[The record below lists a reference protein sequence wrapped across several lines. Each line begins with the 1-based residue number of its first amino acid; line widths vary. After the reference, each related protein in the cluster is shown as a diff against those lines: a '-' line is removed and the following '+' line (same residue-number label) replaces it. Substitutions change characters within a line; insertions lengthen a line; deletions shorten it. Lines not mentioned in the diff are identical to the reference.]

1 MRRLLAALPA
11 AALAALLALTMSP
24 VAWAQQP
31 SDSGAGSAVSLGG
44 AASTDD
50 RVSTEANP
58 QLTFQE
64 YRLELVT
71 DARPSDAAK
80 LHAEAWVRSAGLPS
94 APPPPSELFTVGGVA
109 PVSLDLREAYF
120 ELNGFIFSNV
130 DLKVGRQRIAWGTA
144 DKLNPTDN
152 VNALDLSDPW
162 DFGRHLGSDGVQL
175 SVYAGGITITGLAV
189 AQFTPAVLPTGQWA
203 TALMPQAVQAPPGL
217 SLGTVTTNVTL
228 PGLTLAD
235 SLNAGLKIK
244 GNLIG
249 YDLSVSYLYGR
260 QSLPIID
267 SEVIT
272 PSGMTAVNASVNL
285 VYPREHVFGADL
297 PGAIGGVGVWAEAAV
312 FLPEKVTLTQDSS
325 ALGGGVIQSTA
336 LDNTPYLKYVV
347 GGDYTF
353 PGDLYLNAQFV
364 HGLFQEAG
372 AGNLNDYFSV
382 NLDWNLL
389 DGKLKLTPF
398 SFLFEVR
405 NWSDIPNNYAI
416 LAAPSITIHPMDNAE
431 LTIGFHWI
439 QATSSTVF
447 GALSGQNEVFAHAR
461 YSF

>member
-1 MRRLLAALPA
+1 MRKTLAALS
-11 AALAALLALTMSP
+11 ALLALVISP
-24 VAWAQQP
+24 AVWAQQP

-50 RVSTEANP
+50 RVSTDANP

-71 DARPSDAAK
+71 DAKPSDSAR
-80 LHAEAWVRSAGLPS
+80 LHAEAWIRGLSPSVSSAS
-94 APPPPSELFTVGGVA
+94 DLFSVGSVA
-109 PVSLDLREAYF
+109 PVTLDLREAYF
-120 ELNGFIFSNV
+120 ELSGFIFSNV

-175 SVYAGGITITGLAV
+175 TVYAGGLQITGLAV

-203 TALMPQAVQAPPGL
+203 TALMPQAIQAPTGL
-217 SLGTVTTNVTL
+217 TLGTITTSVTL
-228 PGLTLAD
+228 PSLTLAD
-235 SLNAGLKIK
+235 SVTAGLKIK
-244 GNLIG
+244 GNLLG
-249 YDLSVSYLYGR
+249 YDLSLSYLYGR

-272 PSGMTAVNASVNL
+272 STSLPVVNVAAQI

-297 PGAIGGVGVWAEAAV
+297 AGSVLGVGVWAEAAV
-312 FLPEKVTLTQDSS
+312 FLPEKITLTQDSS
-325 ALGGGVIQSTA
+325 ALPGGAVFQSTA
-336 LDNTPYLKYVV
+336 LDSTPYMKYVV

-353 PGDLYLNAQFV
+353 PGNIYLNAQFV
-364 HGLFQEAG
+364 HGLFQETG

-382 NLDWNLL
+382 NLNWSLFD
-389 DGKLKLTPF
+389 DKLKLTPL

-405 NWSDIPNNYAI
+405 DWSDLPNNYAI

-431 LTIGFHWI
+431 LVIGFHWI

>member
-1 MRRLLAALPA
+1 MKRGMLAALAVLLP
-11 AALAALLALTMSP
+11 ALAAPA
-24 VAWAQQP
+24 AWSQQ
-31 SDSGAGSAVSLGG
+31 SADSGAPGALALGG

-50 RVSTEANP
+50 RVSTDANP
-58 QLTFQE
+58 QLSFQE
-64 YRLELVT
+64 YRLELSA
-71 DARPSDAAK
+71 DARPSDSAR
-80 LHAEAWVRSAGLPS
+80 LHAEAWVRSAGLSPS
-94 APPPPSELFTVGGVA
+94 SLSSTSSLFSTGGIA

-175 SVYAGGITITGLAV
+175 SVYAGSIELTGVAV
-189 AQFTPAVLPTGQWA
+189 AQFTPAVLPTGNWA
-203 TALMPQAVQAPPGL
+203 TALMGQAIEAPSGL
-217 SLGTVTTNVTL
+217 TLGTVSTSVTL

-235 SLNAGLKIK
+235 SLNAGVRIK
-244 GNLIG
+244 GNLLG

-260 QSLPIID
+260 QSLPVID

-272 PSGMTAVNASVNL
+272 FAAPPTINVAANL
-285 VYPREHVFGADL
+285 VYPREHIFGADL
-297 PGAIGGVGVWAEAAV
+297 AGSIFGIGVWAEAAV
-312 FLPEKVTLTQDSS
+312 FLPEKITLTQDSS
-325 ALGGGVIQSTA
+325 ALPGGGVLQTTV
-336 LDNTPYLKYVV
+336 LDSTPYLKYVV

-353 PGDLYLNAQFV
+353 PGNVYLNAQFV

-382 NLDWNLL
+382 NLDWRLF
-389 DGKLKLTPF
+389 DDKLKLTPL
-398 SFLFEVR
+398 SFLFEVGS
-405 NWSDIPNNYAI
+405 WSDIPHTYAI

-431 LTIGFHWI
+431 LAIGFHWI

>member
-1 MRRLLAALPA
+1 MKAGTFTAAI
-11 AALAALLALTMSP
+11 ALLVVMSP
-24 VAWAQQP
+24 GAWTEGIA
-31 SDSGAGSAVSLGG
+31 LGG

-50 RVSTEANP
+50 RVSTQTDP

-64 YRLELVT
+64 YRLEISA
-71 DARPSDAAK
+71 DAKPSDTTK
-80 LHAEAWVRSAGLPS
+80 FHGEAWIRSAGLSPS
-94 APPPPSELFTVGGVA
+94 VTSANSLFSVGGVA

-120 ELNGFIFSNV
+120 ELNGFIFDNV
-130 DLKVGRQRIAWGTA
+130 DLKIGRQRIAWGTA

-175 SVYAGGITITGLAV
+175 SVYAGGIQVTGLAV

-203 TALMPQAVQAPPGL
+203 NALMPSAVQVPAGL
-217 SLGTVTTNVTL
+217 TLGSVTTNVQL
-228 PGLTLAD
+228 PGLSIAD
-235 SLNAGLKIK
+235 SVTAGLRVK
-244 GNLIG
+244 GNLLG

-260 QSLPIID
+260 QSLPVVD
-267 SEVIT
+267 NVVIT
-272 PSGMTAVNASVNL
+272 SPGLPVVNAAAQL

-297 PGAIGGVGVWAEAAV
+297 AGSILGVGVWAEAAV
-312 FLPEKVTLTQDSS
+312 FLPSKVTLTRDAS
-325 ALGGGVIQSTA
+325 ALGMPVSQSTA
-336 LDNTPYLKYVV
+336 LDSTPYVKYVV

-353 PGDLYLNAQFV
+353 PGNVYLNGQFV

-372 AGNLNDYFSV
+372 AGNLEDYFSV
-382 NLDWNLL
+382 SLEWRLFDE
-389 DGKLKLTPF
+389 KLKLTPL
-398 SFLFEVR
+398 SFLFEVKD
-405 NWSDIPNNYAI
+405 WSDIPDNYAL

-431 LTIGFHWI
+431 LVIGFHWI
-439 QATSSTVF
+439 RATSSTVF